1 MKPEK
6 WSERLLGFA
15 LSAVAAVWLLRLAWT
30 EVQPLLPVLAG
41 GLVVYGFFTWQRHR

>member
-15 LSAVAAVWLLRLAWT
+15 VSAVAAVFLLRIAWR
-30 EVQPLLPVLAG
+30 EVQPLLPILAF
-41 GLVVYGFFTWQRHR
+41 GLVVYGYIRWQHHR